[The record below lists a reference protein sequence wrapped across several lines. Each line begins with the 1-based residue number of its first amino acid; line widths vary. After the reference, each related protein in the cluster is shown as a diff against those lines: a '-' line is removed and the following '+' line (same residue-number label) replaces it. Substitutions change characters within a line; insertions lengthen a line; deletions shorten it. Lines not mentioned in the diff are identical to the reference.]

1 LLLLGG
7 MTAAARGQTQPDP
20 ETLGASL
27 TEMLS
32 LLTFGTVSVPVR
44 AVQVTRT
51 GADFH
56 VRLPLNGFVAPA
68 GASAEAVARPD
79 GNGAWDVA
87 SMTFPSAGAL
97 GRSIDD
103 VVSYTIGRQA
113 IQGRLDPK
121 LTAPSTM
128 AADLRTI
135 TLQSAAD
142 GQTTAQSIERV
153 TINGVLSG
161 RSDGRMDLRGQDAA
175 TNWHILAR
183 DPGRPESDSLVRQ
196 INGHFALTG
205 LDHGQAGRLVTA
217 VRTLMQTAK
226 TERPAAMRG
235 VLDATVG
242 LLTRID
248 ANETFDGMRF
258 NLGNGNAGT
267 VGRSQLRLEAAAE
280 EQRLNAAVDLAI
292 DGFSLTSLS
301 ADPASFVPHHLAVRS
316 VLTGVP
322 LGPLMALLQAAIAPN
337 PDQAA
342 LQRQAAAVLSA
353 PGSKAAIESV
363 AFDAGP
369 VRVKGSA
376 RFQPRADGNIGV
388 DLHLSA
394 SGIDA
399 ALAQM
404 QGRPNLQGVVPFILM
419 AKGIGRAQG
428 DTVVWDISFG
438 GGPLTINGMPFGQP
452 SARTR

>member
-1 LLLLGG
+1 
-7 MTAAARGQTQPDP
+7 
-20 ETLGASL
+20 
-27 TEMLS
+27 
-32 LLTFGTVSVPVR
+32 
-44 AVQVTRT
+44 
-51 GADFH
+51 
-56 VRLPLNGFVAPA
+56 
-68 GASAEAVARPD
+68 
-79 GNGAWDVA
+79 
-87 SMTFPSAGAL
+87 
-97 GRSIDD
+97 
-103 VVSYTIGRQA
+103 
-113 IQGRLDPK
+113 
-121 LTAPSTM
+121 
-128 AADLRTI
+128 
-135 TLQSAAD
+135 
-142 GQTTAQSIERV
+142 
-153 TINGVLSG
+153 
-161 RSDGRMDLRGQDAA
+161 
-175 TNWHILAR
+175 
-183 DPGRPESDSLVRQ
+183 
-196 INGHFALTG
+196 
-205 LDHGQAGRLVTA
+205 
-217 VRTLMQTAK
+217 
-226 TERPAAMRG
+226 
-235 VLDATVG
+235 
-242 LLTRID
+242 
-248 ANETFDGMRF
+248 
-258 NLGNGNAGT
+258 
-267 VGRSQLRLEAAAE
+267 
-280 EQRLNAAVDLAI
+280 NAAVDLAI

-376 RFQPRADGNIGV
+376 RFQPRADGDIGV